1 MFHQVKIPLQD
12 QDYFRFQWWKDGDLK
27 TSLHVY
33 KMTVYIFGT
42 VCSPACSNF
51 ALRQTAEDHAIIY
64 DAATI
69 KAVNT
74 SFYVD
79 DCLASLP
86 TIQKAQQLERVL
98 TDLQYFPKE
107 VFEFVNG

>member
-1 MFHQVKIPLQD
+1 
-12 QDYFRFQWWKDGDLK
+12 
-27 TSLHVY
+27 
-33 KMTVYIFGT
+33 MTVCIFGT
-42 VCSPACSNF
+42 VCSPACANF
-51 ALRQTAEDHAIIY
+51 ALKRNAEDHAIFY

-69 KAVNT
+69 GAVNT

-86 TIQKAQQLERVL
+86 TTQKAQQLVREP
-98 TDLQYFPKE
+98 QIYFLKE